1 MPSDAHSL
9 NYVESSI
16 PEGMTL
22 GEYRRQRMQR
32 QPKPVRKG
40 RAGSRCPACAS
51 PTRSRPALAPAAA
64 PRTPPRLVRG
74 VSR

>member
-1 MPSDAHSL
+1 MRPCRQTPTASTT
-9 NYVESSI
+9 SSAPI

-40 RAGSRCPACAS
+40 
-51 PTRSRPALAPAAA
+51 
-64 PRTPPRLVRG
+64 PRWFPLPRVRIAYA
-74 VSR
+74 

>member
-1 MPSDAHSL
+1 MPFMSSDLHSL

-22 GEYRRQRMQR
+22 AEYRRQRMQR

-40 RAGSRCPACAS
+40 PRWFPLPRM
-51 PTRSRPALAPAAA
+51 RPAFA
-64 PRTPPRLVRG
+64 
-74 VSR
+74 

>member
-1 MPSDAHSL
+1 MHRREEYVRMPSDAHTF
-9 NYVESSI
+9 NYIETSI

-40 RAGSRCPACAS
+40 PRWFPLPRM
-51 PTRSRPALAPAAA
+51 RPAFA
-64 PRTPPRLVRG
+64 
-74 VSR
+74 

>member
-1 MPSDAHSL
+1 MPSDAHSF

-22 GEYRRQRMQR
+22 AEYRRARMQRMQR

-40 RAGSRCPACAS
+40 
-51 PTRSRPALAPAAA
+51 
-64 PRTPPRLVRG
+64 PRWFPMPRVRIAFA
-74 VSR
+74 

>member
-1 MPSDAHSL
+1 MPSDLHSL

-32 QPKPVRKG
+32 QPKPARKG
-40 RAGSRCPACAS
+40 PRWFPLPRV
-51 PTRSRPALAPAAA
+51 RPAFA
-64 PRTPPRLVRG
+64 
-74 VSR
+74 

>member
-1 MPSDAHSL
+1 MPSMPSMPSDRHSL

-22 GEYRRQRMQR
+22 AEYRRRRMQR

-40 RAGSRCPACAS
+40 PRWFPLPRM
-51 PTRSRPALAPAAA
+51 RPAFA
-64 PRTPPRLVRG
+64 
-74 VSR
+74 